1 VIDTDSKGRRYLRR
15 AIQWEQTRAPIMP
28 RRQQFRT
35 HAEYCLRLAELIN
48 SPEQKVSLNATAN
61 AWHRFAQELDL
72 RGEPVFARKK
82 EATTDRPSALTNS
95 PPADFTFVPDD
106 TA

>member
-1 VIDTDSKGRRYLRR
+1 
-15 AIQWEQTRAPIMP
+15 MP
-28 RRQQFRT
+28 RRQQFRA

-72 RGEPVFARKK
+72 RGESIRPQ
-82 EATTDRPSALTNS
+82 DRDRVVEVKALGHIRGHIWRLREMRRAHRPETPEGVANS
-95 PPADFTFVPDD
+95 CDVHT
-106 TA
+106 

>member
-1 VIDTDSKGRRYLRR
+1 
-15 AIQWEQTRAPIMP
+15 MP

-72 RGEPVFARKK
+72 RGEPVFARRK
-82 EATTDRPSALTNS
+82 EATSDRPSALTNS

-106 TA
+106 RA

>member
-1 VIDTDSKGRRYLRR
+1 
-15 AIQWEQTRAPIMP
+15 MP
-28 RRQQFRT
+28 CRQQFRT

-72 RGEPVFARKK
+72 RGEPIRKK
-82 EATTDRPSALTNS
+82 RGDSRPRTAMSDENTN
-95 PPADFTFVPDD
+95 PAPNWVS
-106 TA
+106 